1 MPASPLFV
9 RFRAGSDPLG
19 SGRRRGS
26 TLLLV
31 LALLALLT
39 LMAMTLSYVSKLE
52 VQAVA
57 NAAVRVQA
65 RMAAVTGIPVT
76 AARLATAGATA
87 TESARVTAAES
98 RRETSNETARSSDSR
113 ENAPQ
118 SEKGFIRNEQTG
130 LANAQIEDQSALF
143 NINALSLRA
152 SETLAETDT
161 QRSFAAQADM
171 RQTLRQQNLQNTAQ
185 NRQSSQALPQGVPVP
200 VLERFL
206 ADRLASARLNANRAP
221 ALARAIHQYYAP
233 REWEF
238 ETRDRKKN
246 ATRTQVAYTAALQGR
261 SKSNRT
267 GGNRQDFIAAS
278 AAAAPAPGRYQIF
291 DQLSD
296 LKRIAG
302 LSDAEF
308 EAIAPYLTTFS
319 SSLDVWLA
327 PSGETYYR
335 APLNEATDEQL
346 YNALR
351 VAFPNGDE
359 NQLRQLAVN
368 LVDRRDADSL
378 PTVAEAVKG
387 SFPIIGYERTVRLSE
402 VCGEV
407 MCVPED
413 GADGQYIELHNPLDT
428 PVNLAGWRL
437 DWGAGSHTLTGTLP
451 ARGFL
456 IVTNDLKNDQAKP
469 PEENQTGMGSF
480 YDVFR
485 RLPNGTS
492 EQILEVPE
500 LDLQNNSIGRVS
512 LRDQAGHLIDYL
524 TFRSAAFTGQNRGY
538 RKASP
543 FSHIGVAAPASP
555 FADDTPKL
563 SDPYEIFCWDI
574 LQACMDQPF
583 HSVAEILTVP
593 VFFAQAGAREDQN
606 QNAFPVL
613 DAANDTLGP
622 RLLDCFLTSPQPNA
636 FDAEDRLLAWRIQ
649 ETDRPAD
656 AVRNTRNRVAK
667 NVSSSDPVILE
678 NQPGLSAEELIGLET
693 GDTLQPPISYG
704 KINLNTASA
713 AVLGALPGLNAERA
727 ARIVALQ
734 ARAHKNAPD
743 QAPGEAFLSLAEFAC
758 APDIWTGAN
767 PVERLEALLHVV
779 PLVSV
784 NSTAFIVTSSNRD
797 GALEETA
804 MTPRVSRE
812 EAARA
817 SRQACRALIHQIPGL
832 GPVVLKWQ
840 FLRTWN

>member
-1 MPASPLFV
+1 M
-9 RFRAGSDPLG
+9 
-19 SGRRRGS
+19 
-26 TLLLV
+26 
-31 LALLALLT
+31 
-39 LMAMTLSYVSKLE
+39 
-52 VQAVA
+52 QAVA

-76 AARLATAGATA
+76 ATRLATAGATA

-246 ATRTQVAYTAALQGR
+246 ATRAQVAYTAALQGR

-267 GGNRQDFIAAS
+267 DGDRQDFIAAS
-278 AAAAPAPGRYQIF
+278 AAATPAPGRYQIF

-368 LVDRRDADSL
+368 LVDRRDTDSL
-378 PTVAEAVKG
+378 PTVAEDVKG
-387 SFPIIGYERTVRLSE
+387 SFPIIGYERTVRISE

-428 PVNLAGWRL
+428 L
-437 DWGAGSHTLTGTLP
+437 
-451 ARGFL
+451 
-456 IVTNDLKNDQAKP
+456 
-469 PEENQTGMGSF
+469 
-480 YDVFR
+480 
-485 RLPNGTS
+485 
-492 EQILEVPE
+492 
-500 LDLQNNSIGRVS
+500 
-512 LRDQAGHLIDYL
+512 
-524 TFRSAAFTGQNRGY
+524 
-538 RKASP
+538 
-543 FSHIGVAAPASP
+543 
-555 FADDTPKL
+555 
-563 SDPYEIFCWDI
+563 
-574 LQACMDQPF
+574 
-583 HSVAEILTVP
+583 
-593 VFFAQAGAREDQN
+593 
-606 QNAFPVL
+606 
-613 DAANDTLGP
+613 
-622 RLLDCFLTSPQPNA
+622 
-636 FDAEDRLLAWRIQ
+636 
-649 ETDRPAD
+649 
-656 AVRNTRNRVAK
+656 
-667 NVSSSDPVILE
+667 
-678 NQPGLSAEELIGLET
+678 
-693 GDTLQPPISYG
+693 
-704 KINLNTASA
+704 
-713 AVLGALPGLNAERA
+713 
-727 ARIVALQ
+727 
-734 ARAHKNAPD
+734 
-743 QAPGEAFLSLAEFAC
+743 
-758 APDIWTGAN
+758 
-767 PVERLEALLHVV
+767 
-779 PLVSV
+779 
-784 NSTAFIVTSSNRD
+784 
-797 GALEETA
+797 
-804 MTPRVSRE
+804 
-812 EAARA
+812 
-817 SRQACRALIHQIPGL
+817 
-832 GPVVLKWQ
+832 
-840 FLRTWN
+840 